1 MAINTSVKGNID
13 LRIVGLRALNM
24 ALGVEGAR
32 AFMEQAFS
40 GRGDLTKEKYER
52 PEQSFEEVTAELWK
66 IDAEMRAAGE
76 YQ

>member
-1 MAINTSVKGNID
+1 MATVTNVKGNID
-13 LRIVGLRALNM
+13 VRTAGLRALNM
-24 ALGVEGAR
+24 ALGTEGAR
-32 AFMEQAFS
+32 AFMEQFFNWH
-40 GRGDLTKEKYER
+40 GDLTKEKYER

>member
-1 MAINTSVKGNID
+1 MATNASVKGNMD

-32 AFMEQAFS
+32 AFMEQAFC

-52 PEQSFEEVTAELWK
+52 PEHSFEELTAELWK

>member
-1 MAINTSVKGNID
+1 
-13 LRIVGLRALNM
+13 
-24 ALGVEGAR
+24 
-32 AFMEQAFS
+32 MEQAFS